1 MPNTAKH
8 RALSAP
14 LVRISWTVKTKSH
27 TRSVAISLGTPLL
40 AILLLLGGTQ
50 SEHIGKFA
58 RSVLVILGV
67 SR

>member
-1 MPNTAKH
+1 VPNTAKR
-8 RALSAP
+8 RALIAP
-14 LVRISWTVKTKSH
+14 LVRISWTVRTKSH

-40 AILLLLGGTQ
+40 AILLLLGGVQ
-50 SEHIGKFA
+50 SERMGKFA